1 MKQGLPLLAGVLVA
15 LLPLARPAQ
24 AQDMQHASH
33 MNRMMHGGM
42 PNWLLMGDRLEY
54 TGNDGRELLQWEA
67 QGWYGTDEH
76 KLWVKSE
83 GEYDRDAS
91 VTEHAELHLLYSRP
105 VAPYWDLQ
113 AGLRHDDG
121 DAGTV
126 SYATIG
132 ILGLA
137 PYWFET
143 DAALFVSESGAISAR
158 LEVEYELRFTQRLIL
173 QPRLELNHAFA
184 DDAAAAVRQ
193 GFNDSSFGLRLR
205 YEVRREF
212 APYVGVEWWRAD
224 GAAAADLR
232 RAGRDDSE
240 TRVVAGLR
248 LWY

>member
-1 MKQGLPLLAGVLVA
+1 MRQLWLISVLLGASLSAAPCV
-15 LLPLARPAQ
+15 Q
-24 AQDMQHASH
+24 AQDMQHAAH
-33 MNRMMHGGM
+33 VNRMMHGGM
-42 PNWLLMGDRLEY
+42 ANWLLMGDRLEHARH
-54 TGNDGRELLQWEA
+54 DGRDVLQWEA

-76 KLWVKSE
+76 KLWVKTE

-91 VTEHAELHLLYSRP
+91 ATEHAELHMLYSRP

-143 DAALFVSESGAISAR
+143 DAALFLSESGKWSTR

-173 QPRLELNHAFA
+173 QPRLEVNHAFSE
-184 DDAAAAVRQ
+184 DDAASVLE
-193 GFNDSSFGLRLR
+193 GFNETSFGLRLR
-205 YEVRREF
+205 YELRREF
-212 APYVGVEWWRAD
+212 APYVGVEWWRAN
-224 GAAAADLR
+224 GGAAADLR
-232 RAGRDDSE
+232 RAGQDDSE
-240 TRVVAGLR
+240 SRIVAGLR